1 MQASLIGARLD
12 RLPLS
17 KFHRRM
23 LLLIGAG
30 LFLDSFEVTLMA
42 GVLGALIQ
50 TGMSDIAMNA
60 KFVSATFAG
69 LSVGALFAGAI
80 GDRLGR
86 KASYQFNLILFG
98 AFSILAAFAPDM
110 WWLIA
115 ARFIMGIGLG
125 AEYVIGYG
133 FISEF
138 APPPVRGRCI
148 AIVALGSNF
157 AVMLS
162 SLIGLIVIPTLGWRW
177 MFVIAGVMAVFV
189 WMLRKGMP
197 ESPRWLESVG
207 RYDEADL
214 IVRKIE
220 EESGFA
226 DAPPVVLEEPK
237 AEKSSII
244 ELFQPPLVGRTL
256 LGMFITIAA
265 LVGTYGFITWVP
277 SFMVKQG
284 ISMVSSL
291 WFTTLMSAGGVFGP
305 IVGYWISDRFGRKY
319 AIALVAAFAAI
330 AGAIYPNL
338 HSLVELAICGFFMV
352 SAILLM
358 VALTLGTYVPE
369 LFATRIRL
377 RASGVTQFSGRVA
390 TIFSPYLIV
399 YLFTEFGIGGVVYS
413 LSGMYL
419 LLCLVVLTF
428 GIETKNRPLEQIAT
442 ASN

>member
-1 MQASLIGARLD
+1 
-12 RLPLS
+12 
-17 KFHRRM
+17 M
-23 LLLIGAG
+23 LLMIGAG

-42 GVLGALIQ
+42 GVLGALVQ

-60 KFVSATFAG
+60 KFISATFAG

-80 GDRLGR
+80 GDRFGR
-86 KASYQFNLILFG
+86 KVSYQFNLILFG
-98 AFSILAAFAPDM
+98 TFSILAAFAPDM
-110 WWLIA
+110 WWLIV

-162 SLIGLIVIPTLGWRW
+162 SLVGLIVIPTLGWRW

-189 WMLRKGMP
+189 WMLRKNMP

-207 RYDEADL
+207 RYAEADL
-214 IVRKIE
+214 VVKKIE
-220 EESGFA
+220 EESGFV
-226 DAPPVVLEEPK
+226 DAAPVVAEQKP
-237 AEKSSII
+237 EKSSVV

-256 LGMFITIAA
+256 IGMFITVVA

-277 SFMVKQG
+277 SFLVKQG
-284 ISMVSSL
+284 VNMVSSL
-291 WFTTLMSAGGVFGP
+291 WFTTLMSGGGVFGP

-319 AIALVAAFAAI
+319 SIALVAAFASI

-338 HSLVELAICGFFMV
+338 HSMAALAVCGFFMV
-352 SAILLM
+352 SAILLL
-358 VALTLGTYVPE
+358 VALGLGTYVPE
-369 LFATRIRL
+369 LFATRVRL

-399 YLFTEFGIGGVVYS
+399 YLFAEFGIGGVVYS
-413 LSGMYL
+413 LAGMYL
-419 LLCLVVLTF
+419 LLCLVVLIF
-428 GIETKNRPLEQIAT
+428 GMETKNRPLEHIAT
-442 ASN
+442 GS